1 MGALS
6 LLERGARIGAAAVLM
21 FAAGCGDRGP
31 RVEPLADSPAGGT
44 PASADPSLA
53 VDAASGDV
61 LLTWI
66 GGDSTAWHLFFARSA
81 DGGATWSAP
90 VRITADTGEVKP
102 HGEASP
108 RLVAGPGGRLAV
120 VWVRDVPVATRKWPA
135 SAIRVS
141 RSLDGGRSW
150 LGPVTINDDT
160 TAAPVG
166 HNFQGAAWAG
176 DSGLVAAWLD
186 ERTGAEPVA
195 HHHDRAATAHDPSS
209 EADATIYLAVSPDFG
224 RSWRANQPT
233 WGGACPCCRITLA
246 RRADG
251 GVVAAWRQHFPGNV
265 RDVVTA
271 TVAPEPRA
279 PQRVHEDAWEYPG
292 CPHNGPGV
300 SVGADGRRH
309 VVWYT
314 GAPGRGGLY
323 YAVVGGAAARG
334 PVPLVT
340 GKRLPSVHGSV
351 AALADGGA
359 IAAFDAGPD
368 GARAISVA
376 ELRDGEGGARIG
388 KVPGSAGG
396 TYPQIAA
403 TSASTAVVA
412 WTARGDGLTELR
424 LARVALSEA
433 RH

>member
-1 MGALS
+1 MGTLK
-6 LLERGARIGAAAVLM
+6 LVERRRLGGPAAALLIVL
-21 FAAGCGDRGP
+21 GCGGP
-31 RVEPLADSPAGGT
+31 RPRAEPLADSPARGT
-44 PASADPSLA
+44 AASADPSLA
-53 VDAASGDV
+53 IDPASGDL
-61 LLTWI
+61 LLTWV
-66 GGDSTAWHLFFARSA
+66 GGDSTAWHLYFARSA
-81 DGGATWSAP
+81 DQGTSWSAP
-90 VRITADTGEVKP
+90 VRVTPDTGEVKP

-135 SAIRVS
+135 SAVRVS

-160 TAAPVG
+160 MAAPVG

-195 HHHDRAATAHDPSS
+195 HHHDRAATAHDSTS
-209 EADATIYLAVSPDFG
+209 EADATIYLAASPDFG
-224 RSWRANQPT
+224 RSWNANQPT

-246 RRADG
+246 RQADG

-279 PQRVHEDAWEYPG
+279 PERVHDDAWEYPG

-300 SVGADGRRH
+300 SVGDDGRRH

-314 GAPGRGGLY
+314 GAPGRVGLY
-323 YAVVGGAAARG
+323 YTAVGGAAARA

-340 GKRLPSVHGSV
+340 GKSLPSVHGSV

-359 IAAFDAGPD
+359 VAAFDAGAD
-368 GARAISVA
+368 GARVISVA

-388 KVPGSAGG
+388 TVPGSAGG
-396 TYPQIAA
+396 AYPQVVAI
-403 TSASTAVVA
+403 SASTAVVA
-412 WTARGDGLTELR
+412 WTARSDGLSELR